1 MSNFLVNSE
10 VKTDYSRLNN
20 LGTNNNVEK
29 DVIATLPRVRSL
41 HRSIV

>member
-20 LGTNNNVEK
+20 LGTNNVEK
-29 DVIATLPRVRSL
+29 DVIATR
-41 HRSIV
+41 

>member
-20 LGTNNNVEK
+20 LGTNNVEK
-29 DVIATLPRVRSL
+29 DVL
-41 HRSIV
+41 